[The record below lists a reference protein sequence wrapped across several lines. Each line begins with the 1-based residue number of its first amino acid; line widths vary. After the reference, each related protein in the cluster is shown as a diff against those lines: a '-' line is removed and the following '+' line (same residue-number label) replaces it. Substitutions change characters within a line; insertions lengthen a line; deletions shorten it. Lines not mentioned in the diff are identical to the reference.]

1 MKIED
6 LPLALSIEQAAEA
19 LQVKRSALYE
29 AVREG
34 DIRSVRIGR
43 KIRVPRAAIAEFLG
57 ESIGDLDHTDDTD
70 PDAVA

>member
-34 DIRSVRIGR
+34 DIRSVRIWR
-43 KIRVPRAAIAEFLG
+43 KIRVPRAAIAEFLE